1 MLFSDCQRI
10 ETYIIISPDIM
21 FLQSVKPQ
29 KSNRLWLLFS
39 LILILVIQFHFLN
52 ELPVVLSDA
61 GKVRAAGG
69 AGHGVVPEPGFA
81 RGALI
86 LVIGHIVR
94 MMNPDRVMLLRPCV
108 LILSLSADQHGKQ
121 NNAGDK
127 P

>member
-1 MLFSDCQRI
+1 MYSICSAQP
-10 ETYIIISPDIM
+10 E
-21 FLQSVKPQ
+21 FLQTYAESTQ
-29 KSNRLWLLFS
+29 KSNRLRLLFLPLL
-39 LILILVIQFHFLN
+39 LIPVKQFHFLN
-52 ELPVVLSDA
+52 ELPVVLPYP

-94 MMNPDRVMLLRPCV
+94 MMNPDRVMLLRPCAFV
-108 LILSLSADQHGKQ
+108 LSLSAGQQGKQ
-121 NNAGDK
+121 NNAGNK